1 MSYLDR
7 IKFWV
12 RLNQIW
18 IIFNPFELGTVP
30 PGSAY
35 QPAQP
40 SGTMAMAHRSA
51 LPPWAP
57 LSTWHGD
64 THARRSRAI
73 AGRPKPPAATPAP
86 PPSPSFSL
94 LHMDIDHGPLPPFLY
109 PPVAQFKRA
118 LPWSCRHPSPYF
130 KPLPFSP
137 STVSST
143 RALLS
148 PRSGGPSPP
157 LSPPTVAG
165 PRRHPSRPPDPTAA
179 SEHR

>member
-35 QPAQP
+35 QSAQP
-40 SGTMAMAHRSA
+40 SGTVAMAHRSA

-57 LSTWHGD
+57 LSTWHDD

-86 PPSPSFSL
+86 PPPLLPSPSSTWTL
-94 LHMDIDHGPLPPFLY
+94 TTNPRPL
-109 PPVAQFKRA
+109 
-118 LPWSCRHPSPYF
+118 
-130 KPLPFSP
+130 
-137 STVSST
+137 SST
-143 RALLS
+143 PHCA
-148 PRSGGPSPP
+148 
-157 LSPPTVAG
+157 V
-165 PRRHPSRPPDPTAA
+165 
-179 SEHR
+179 